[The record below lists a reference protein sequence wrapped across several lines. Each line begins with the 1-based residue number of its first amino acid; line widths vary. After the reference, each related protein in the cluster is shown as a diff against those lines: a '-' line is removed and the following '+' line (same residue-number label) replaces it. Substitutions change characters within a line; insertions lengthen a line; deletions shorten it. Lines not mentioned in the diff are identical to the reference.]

1 MASAKV
7 RENGDGTYDVVF
19 VGVTKPEAMAIREGF
34 SALDVNQKWA
44 YANQGSLT
52 NAVRGNTILAA
63 LHDEYKA
70 TIRDVPPPV
79 VYEEEEELDIEE
91 DYEEE
96 DEWEAIGFSA

>member
-7 RENGDGTYDVVF
+7 RGNSDGTYDIVF
-19 VGVTKPEAMAIREGF
+19 VGVTKQEAMAIREGF
-34 SALDVNQKWA
+34 SALEVNQKWA

-52 NAVRGNTILAA
+52 GAVRVNTILAE

-79 VYEEEEELDIEE
+79 TFEEEEELDIEE
-91 DYEEE
+91 DYADE
-96 DEWEAIGFSA
+96 DEWEAAGFVA